1 MLQLAL
7 ILLMIGLGL
16 YGLATS
22 RHLIKSIIF
31 LNVVEASVILF
42 FLRLF
47 YISEGGVPILPSL
60 GAEPVDPI
68 PQALMI
74 TTIVI
79 GASVTALALMMS
91 IKIYHQ
97 YGTLDWKILLN
108 KEDNQ

>member
-7 ILLMIGLGL
+7 ILLMIGLSL

-22 RHLIKSIIF
+22 RHLIKSMVF
-31 LNVVEASVILF
+31 LNVLEATVILF

-47 YISEGGVPILPSL
+47 YVTEGSVPILSSSEGGT
-60 GAEPVDPI
+60 VDPL

-97 YGTLDWKILLN
+97 YGTLDWQILLE

>member
-1 MLQLAL
+1 MLQLSL

-22 RHLIKSIIF
+22 RHLIKSIVF
-31 LNVVEASVILF
+31 LNVLEAAVILF

-47 YISEGGVPILPSL
+47 YVPEGAAPILPFVSR
-60 GAEPVDPI
+60 EPVDPI

-74 TTIVI
+74 TAIVI

-97 YGTLDWKILLN
+97 YGTLDWKILLE
-108 KEDNQ
+108 KEDSQ

>member
-1 MLQLAL
+1 MLQLSL

-31 LNVVEASVILF
+31 LNVLEAAVILF

-47 YISEGGVPILPSL
+47 YLPEGTAPIITSL
-60 GAEPVDPI
+60 GGEAVDPL

-97 YGTLDWKILLN
+97 YGTLDWKILLE